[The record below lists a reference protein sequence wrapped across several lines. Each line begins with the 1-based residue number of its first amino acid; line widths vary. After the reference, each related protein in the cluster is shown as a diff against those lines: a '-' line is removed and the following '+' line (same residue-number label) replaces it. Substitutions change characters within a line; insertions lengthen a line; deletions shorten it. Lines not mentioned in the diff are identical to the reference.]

1 MYVCMYAYTD
11 VYTPREHIRMYTPI
25 RDACGMYVF
34 TCVCM
39 YDVCMYVYVYIR
51 YTWVRTVALPLF
63 EGKEI
68 SHNMAGTLTI
78 EQAATHSQKSFF
90 YIFI

>member
-39 YDVCMYVYVYIR
+39 YVCMYTCMYIR
-51 YTWVRTVALPLF
+51 MY
-63 EGKEI
+63 I
-68 SHNMAGTLTI
+68 
-78 EQAATHSQKSFF
+78 
-90 YIFI
+90 YIFLPNYFLRIVAHPYSPVEEINIIVYLCVCVWILSLNLR